1 MKVAGKGK
9 RRVPSS
15 GEATGKRTAGRARAA
30 LWKGVLGREGRPSS
44 ALSLTFFPKQ
54 ELLGSPLQKKK
65 ERAWR
70 DGWHTAR
77 ELGARGVWMGGTQ
90 LWSWGP
96 AAWAGPAEL
105 DGWHAAL
112 VLDGWHAALELG
124 SHRLDG
130 RHAAQELGARM
141 EFGTVW
147 MGGGP
152 AARSRS
158 WGPAEFGG
166 VARGSG
172 TGGAEARGVWM
183 GGTRL
188 WSRAPAV
195 LMHVLGTF
203 NIDGLSA
210 GWVTACTHIC

>member
-158 WGPAEFGG
+158 WGPAEVWRGG
-166 VARGSG
+166 SRLRNWGS
-172 TGGAEARGVWM
+172 
-183 GGTRL
+183 
-188 WSRAPAV
+188 
-195 LMHVLGTF
+195 
-203 NIDGLSA
+203 
-210 GWVTACTHIC
+210 